1 MNQVQLFGRLTRD
14 PELRYT
20 ASGKPV
26 ANLTL
31 AINRIGGNDEADF
44 FDCTAWDKQAEL
56 ISNSCQKGHRLLVWG
71 RLQQEKWTDQQ
82 TQQTRSKVAVV
93 VSGFSYIEPRPQGQG
108 QQQPAGYGQQHGY
121 PQQPPAGY
129 GPPPGYIPPNPGA
142 YNPPAGPPPGQ
153 YGQHPPAGYGPPP
166 GQSPPQQPAG
176 YGQRPPAGPPQQQGG
191 YGQPGQPPAQGQGY
205 SVNLDGI
212 PF

>member
-20 ASGKPV
+20 QSGKAV
-26 ANLTL
+26 ANFTL
-31 AINRIGGNDEADF
+31 AINRFGGNNEADF

-82 TQQTRSKVAVV
+82 TQQQRSKVAVT
-93 VSGFSYIEPRPQGQG
+93 VSGFSFIEPAPQGQG
-108 QQQPAGYGQQHGY
+108 QQPQAGPPAHGQQPGY
-121 PQQPPAGY
+121 QQPPQTGY
-129 GPPPGYIPPNPGA
+129 GNPPGYIPPNPGA
-142 YNPPAGPPPGQ
+142 Y
-153 YGQHPPAGYGPPP
+153 
-166 GQSPPQQPAG
+166 
-176 YGQRPPAGPPQQQGG
+176 PPAGPPQGQYGQPPQGQYSQPPAGPPQGQYAGPPQGAPPQGQGYQQPAGPPQQGG
-191 YGQPGQPPAQGQGY
+191 YSG
-205 SVNLDGI
+205 NLNDI